1 MPRIIVTADPGARLG
16 ALPQQTPVLLDEL
29 VDLQIVVG
37 DDALQLLEWHLLG
50 IDLFGIDGFEEFQR
64 SAHVEVVIQ
73 HLLFV
78 CTQRAG
84 VGFAREFPYT
94 LGVDIRQTQ
103 PQQLTRSRGRQVA
116 DFGPDG
122 STPDF
127 GFGCSSNRFHT
138 PCS

>member
-1 MPRIIVTADPGARLG
+1 MWSTWKGTSAKASGKRQYSQRFFAGRERLVEPLAPLRRSDWRG
-16 ALPQQTPVLLDEL
+16 GFAERE
-29 VDLQIVVG
+29 
-37 DDALQLLEWHLLG
+37 AS
-50 IDLFGIDGFEEFQR
+50 FGFEEFQR
-64 SAHVEVVIQ
+64 SAHDEVVIQ

-84 VGFAREFPYT
+84 VGFAREFSRT

-103 PQQLTRSRGRQVA
+103 SQQLTRGRGRQVT

-127 GFGCSSNRFHT
+127 GFGCSSRRFHT